1 MGGSS
6 CSFNCCTRKKK
17 IHLDHKVMQFSSA
30 WMQFSSAWMQFSSAW
45 MQLATAGHQCTF
57 SAGQFAIIRSN
68 LKPANQVR
76 RKCTVG
82 YTVPKNNMNLGIKTG
97 SLPRYSMQMQRYTS
111 GFWVEYV
118 FVSKS
123 CIYHCICSSGE
134 MLSYY
139 RDSDYFWD
147 SVVIFQ
153 LMLNYVAYP
162 MVRNTNTC
170 ILF

>member
-1 MGGSS
+1 
-6 CSFNCCTRKKK
+6 
-17 IHLDHKVMQFSSA
+17 MQFSSA

-97 SLPRYSMQMQRYTS
+97 SLPR
-111 GFWVEYV
+111 
-118 FVSKS
+118 
-123 CIYHCICSSGE
+123 
-134 MLSYY
+134 
-139 RDSDYFWD
+139 
-147 SVVIFQ
+147 
-153 LMLNYVAYP
+153 
-162 MVRNTNTC
+162 
-170 ILF
+170 